1 MILMALMQRANW
13 IPACAG
19 MTTGCDGVHASV
31 RWSTRTVALQALAH
45 ERLALVAG
53 LACCLLIAHRHLF
66 LLRHRLRRCRVG
78 LQAIAHER
86 LALVAGLAGY
96 LNAEKAKNPDLAVLV
111 AGDKNAK
118 YEAVLD
124 VLDGIKA
131 LEIKR
136 VGLETVRKQ

>member
-1 MILMALMQRANW
+1 MVRA
-13 IPACAG
+13 
-19 MTTGCDGVHASV
+19 DGSIAIKDAKGNDSSV
-31 RWSTRTVALQALAH
+31 DR
-45 ERLALVAG
+45 
-53 LACCLLIAHRHLF
+53 
-66 LLRHRLRRCRVG
+66 
-78 LQAIAHER
+78 
-86 LALVAGLAGY
+86 AGLAGY
-96 LNAEKAKNPDLAVLV
+96 LNAEKTKNPDLAVLV